1 MFYKMIFSNK
11 FNLFWTRTRFLCTC
25 LLIFYVEKNI
35 CVKLRQ
41 NILKTFLV
49 VFLLYFINAEIA
61 IKKERMWQNR
71 TNSINR
77 RGLFFK
83 ISLIT
88 VHECQTET
96 VDTLDMRLNH
106 IISFIP
112 LNLGL
117 ASLNLQL
124 DYIKSWDKNHE

>member
-61 IKKERMWQNR
+61 IKKERM
-71 TNSINR
+71 
-77 RGLFFK
+77 
-83 ISLIT
+83 
-88 VHECQTET
+88 
-96 VDTLDMRLNH
+96 
-106 IISFIP
+106 
-112 LNLGL
+112 
-117 ASLNLQL
+117 
-124 DYIKSWDKNHE
+124 